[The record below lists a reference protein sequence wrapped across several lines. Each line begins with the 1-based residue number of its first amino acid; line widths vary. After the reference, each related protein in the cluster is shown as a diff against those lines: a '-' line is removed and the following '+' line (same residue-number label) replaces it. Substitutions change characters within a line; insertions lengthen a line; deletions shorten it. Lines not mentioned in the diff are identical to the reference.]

1 MAEKGPEDQ
10 KTDKEELYSDRRRFA
25 HGHNFSSAPTFAT
38 ISPVQ
43 IHLRSDEVGV
53 GVRGSNL
60 KKAVLITGASSGIG
74 AATAIEFSK
83 NGYFVYLMG
92 RNKERLQDVAL
103 KCRSGASIVSCDLS
117 DEAALNKRLGEV
129 MGAKIHRVECVVN
142 NAGIYES
149 NTTESGTD
157 ELWSRQFEVNM
168 LGPLRIV
175 RAFFPYF
182 KEQGG
187 GSIVNISSTLGLRP
201 QGPTSAYSA
210 VKAAL
215 VNWTESLALEGGPL
229 NIRANCVCPGLV
241 DTPIHQFHALP
252 EDQKKATL
260 DKMGGL
266 QPLGR
271 IGKPEDIAR
280 AVYFLGSDLS
290 SWTTGAVLSVD
301 GGINLT

>member
-1 MAEKGPEDQ
+1 MNKKGAEDHQ
-10 KTDKEELYSDRRRFA
+10 ADKEELYSNRKRFA
-25 HGHNFSSAPTFAT
+25 QGHNFSSALSFAT

-43 IHLRSDEVGV
+43 KTGV
-53 GVRGSNL
+53 STL
-60 KKAVLITGASSGIG
+60 KKAALITGASSGIG

-103 KCRSGASIVSCDLS
+103 KCRSGASIVSCDLA

-129 MGAKIHRVECVVN
+129 LGAKIHRVECIVN
-142 NAGIYES
+142 SAGVYEAHS
-149 NTTESGTD
+149 TEEGSD
-157 ELWSRQFEVNM
+157 EIWQRQFEVNM

-201 QGPTSAYSA
+201 QGPTSSYSA

-215 VNWTESLALEGGPL
+215 INWTQSLAAEGGPHK
-229 NIRANCVCPGLV
+229 IRANCVCPGIV
-241 DTPIHQFHALP
+241 DTPIHSFHGLP
-252 EDQKKATL
+252 VEKKNEVVE
-260 DKMGGL
+260 KMKSL

-271 IGKPEDIAR
+271 IGQPEDVAK
-280 AVYFLGSDLS
+280 AAYFLGSDQS
-290 SWTTGAVLSVD
+290 AWTTGAVLAVD
-301 GGINLT
+301 GGINL